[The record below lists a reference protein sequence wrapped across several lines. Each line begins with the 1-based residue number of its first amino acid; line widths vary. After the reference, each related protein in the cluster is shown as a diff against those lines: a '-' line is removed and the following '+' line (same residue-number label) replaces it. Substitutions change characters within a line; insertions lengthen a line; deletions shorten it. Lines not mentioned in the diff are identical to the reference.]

1 MERYDYG
8 SEFHCKSKVR
18 GNMDSLKID
27 ADNNLVLI
35 QGNLVIAV
43 GIAACAQDT
52 RTRIGFVKGE
62 NPYDTAAGTDYFSTI
77 LGKMGGIDY
86 IREQIRSRIMDNN
99 EITQINNLA
108 LTYEDGVLNL
118 AAKIS
123 TIYGN
128 ISL

>member
-1 MERYDYG
+1 ME
-8 SEFHCKSKVR
+8 
-18 GNMDSLKID
+18 SLKID
-27 ADNNLVLI
+27 ADNNLVLT
-35 QGNLVIAV
+35 QGNLAIAA
-43 GIAACAQDT
+43 GIDACAQDT
-52 RTRIGFVKGE
+52 RTRIGFARGE

-108 LTYEDGVLNL
+108 LTYEDGALNL